1 MVKSFSCFYYFLT
14 LQKLLNS
21 VKSLL
26 YCTFQ
31 QISAKNDKERH
42 PMNLLRKKSI
52 QMLLNEA
59 GRKGTSL
66 KKDLGAF
73 DLTMLGIGAI
83 IGTGIFVLTGVAA
96 AEHAGPA
103 LVLSFI
109 LSGLACVFAALCYAE
124 FASTVPVSGSAY
136 TYSYAAFGE
145 LIAWILGWDLILEY
159 GVASSAVAVGWSG
172 YFQGL
177 LSGFGI
183 ELPKALTNAYDPAK
197 GTIIDLPAICI
208 ILLITFLLN
217 LGVKKSARFNAIM
230 VVIKVAV
237 VLLFLAVGV
246 WYVKPDNWSPFMP
259 FGFSGVATGAATVFF
274 AYIGFDAVSTA
285 AEEVRNPQR
294 NMPIGIIASLFICT
308 LLYIAVSLVLT
319 GIVPYDQL
327 NVKNPVAFALSY
339 IHQDW
344 VAGFISLGA
353 IAGITTVLLVMLY
366 GQTRLF
372 YAISRDGL
380 LPKVFSKVNPTR
392 QVPYVN
398 TWLTGIIV
406 AFFAGVVPL
415 NKLAE
420 LTNIGT
426 LFAFI
431 TVSIGVLILRK
442 TQPDLKRAFRVPM
455 VPVIPLLAVAFCGYL
470 VLQLPKTTWI
480 GFVSWLLIG
489 LVIYFV
495 YGRKHS
501 TLNNAKETTVE
512 KAG

>member
-1 MVKSFSCFYYFLT
+1 MNLFRKKPI
-14 LQKLLNS
+14 Q
-21 VKSLL
+21 SLL
-26 YCTFQ
+26 KE
-31 QISAKNDKERH
+31 SGAKGAS
-42 PMNLLRKKSI
+42 LRK
-52 QMLLNEA
+52 E
-59 GRKGTSL
+59 
-66 KKDLGAF
+66 LGAF

-136 TYSYAAFGE
+136 TYSYATFGE
-145 LIAWILGWDLILEY
+145 LFAWILGWDLILEY

-177 LSGFGI
+177 LTGFGI
-183 ELPKALTNAYDPAK
+183 ELPKALTSAYDPEK
-197 GTIIDLPAICI
+197 GTFIDLPAILI
-208 ILLITFLLN
+208 ILFITFLLN
-217 LGVKKSARFNAIM
+217 LGAKKSARFNAVI
-230 VVIKVAV
+230 VAIKVAV

-246 WYVKPDNWSPFMP
+246 WYVKPENWTPFMP
-259 FGFSGVATGAATVFF
+259 YGFSGVATGAATVFF

-294 NMPIGIIASLFICT
+294 DMPIGIIVSLLVCT

-319 GIVPYDQL
+319 GIVPYEQL
-327 NVKNPVAFALSY
+327 NVKNPVAFALNY

-353 IAGITTVLLVMLY
+353 IAGITTVLLVMMY

-380 LPKVFSKVNPTR
+380 LPKVFARISPTR

-398 TWLTGIIV
+398 TWLTGAAV
-406 AFFAGVVPL
+406 AVFAGIIPL

-431 TVSIGVLILRK
+431 TVSIGVLVLRK
-442 TQPDLKRAFRVPM
+442 TQPDLKRAFRVPF
-455 VPVIPLLAVAFCGYL
+455 VPVIPILAVLFCGYL
-470 VLQLPKTTWI
+470 VLQLPATTWI

-489 LVIYFV
+489 LVIYFI

-501 TLNNAKETTVE
+501 ELNEMARTEE

>member
-1 MVKSFSCFYYFLT
+1 MSLFRK
-14 LQKLLNS
+14 KPIHLLINE
-21 VKSLL
+21 
-26 YCTFQ
+26 
-31 QISAKNDKERH
+31 SAAKGAS
-42 PMNLLRKKSI
+42 LRK
-52 QMLLNEA
+52 E
-59 GRKGTSL
+59 
-66 KKDLGAF
+66 LGAF

-136 TYSYAAFGE
+136 TYSYATFGE
-145 LIAWILGWDLILEY
+145 LFAWILGWDLILEY

-177 LSGFGI
+177 LAGFGI
-183 ELPKALTNAYDPAK
+183 ELPKALTSAYDPAK
-197 GTIIDLPAICI
+197 GTFVDLPAILI
-208 ILLITFLLN
+208 VLLIACLLN
-217 LGVKKSARFNAIM
+217 LGAKKSARFNAII
-230 VVIKVAV
+230 VTIKVAV

-246 WYVKPDNWSPFMP
+246 WYVKPENWTPFMP
-259 FGFSGVATGAATVFF
+259 YGFSGVATGAATVFF

-294 NMPIGIIASLFICT
+294 DMPIGIIVSLLVCT

-319 GIVPYDQL
+319 GIVPYEQL
-327 NVKNPVAFALSY
+327 NVKNPVAFALNY

-353 IAGITTVLLVMLY
+353 IAGITTVLLVMMY

-380 LPKVFSKVNPTR
+380 LPNVFARISPTR

-398 TWLTGIIV
+398 TWLTGAAV
-406 AFFAGVVPL
+406 AVFAGVIPL

-431 TVSIGVLILRK
+431 TVSIGVLVLRK
-442 TQPDLKRAFRVPM
+442 TQPDLKRAFRVPF
-455 VPVIPLLAVAFCGYL
+455 VPVVPILAVLFCGYL
-470 VLQLPKTTWI
+470 VLQLPPMTWM

-489 LVIYFV
+489 LAIYFV
-495 YGRKHS
+495 YGRRHS
-501 TLNNAKETTVE
+501 ALNQAGAKEE
-512 KAG
+512 KVG

>member
-1 MVKSFSCFYYFLT
+1 MNLFRKKPI
-14 LQKLLNS
+14 Q
-21 VKSLL
+21 SLL
-26 YCTFQ
+26 KE
-31 QISAKNDKERH
+31 SGAKGAS
-42 PMNLLRKKSI
+42 LRK
-52 QMLLNEA
+52 E
-59 GRKGTSL
+59 
-66 KKDLGAF
+66 LGAF

-136 TYSYAAFGE
+136 TYSYATFGE
-145 LIAWILGWDLILEY
+145 LFAWILGWDLILEY

-172 YFQGL
+172 C
-177 LSGFGI
+177 FGI
-183 ELPKALTNAYDPAK
+183 ELPKALTSAYDPEK
-197 GTIIDLPAICI
+197 GTFIDLPAILI
-208 ILLITFLLN
+208 ILFITFLLN
-217 LGVKKSARFNAIM
+217 LGAKKSARFNAVI
-230 VVIKVAV
+230 VAIKVAV

-246 WYVKPDNWSPFMP
+246 WYVKPENWTPFMP
-259 FGFSGVATGAATVFF
+259 YGFSGVATGAATVFF

-294 NMPIGIIASLFICT
+294 DMPIGIIVSLLVCT

-319 GIVPYDQL
+319 GIVPYEQL
-327 NVKNPVAFALSY
+327 NVKNPVAFALNY

-380 LPKVFSKVNPTR
+380 LPKVFARISPTR

-398 TWLTGIIV
+398 TWLTGAAV
-406 AFFAGVVPL
+406 AVFAGIIPL

-431 TVSIGVLILRK
+431 TVSIGVLVLRK
-442 TQPDLKRAFRVPM
+442 TQPDLKRAFRVPF
-455 VPVIPLLAVAFCGYL
+455 VPVIPILAVLFCGYL
-470 VLQLPKTTWI
+470 VLQLPAMTWI

-489 LVIYFV
+489 LVIYFI

-501 TLNNAKETTVE
+501 ELNEMARTEE